1 MKFRDNCELLL
12 ALAWEYN
19 LYIQGVT
26 EYVRPAWKADRT
38 PSKQ

>member
-1 MKFRDNCELLL
+1 MKLRVTISSCVGMR
-12 ALAWEYN
+12 YN
-19 LYIQGVT
+19 LYTQGVT